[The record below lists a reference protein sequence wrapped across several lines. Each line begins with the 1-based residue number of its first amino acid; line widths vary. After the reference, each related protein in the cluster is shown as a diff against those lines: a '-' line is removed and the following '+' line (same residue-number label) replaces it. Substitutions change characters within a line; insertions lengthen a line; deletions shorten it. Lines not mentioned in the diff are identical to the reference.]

1 MYYYEFK
8 GILYKINKERVK
20 IMLKTKTSKS
30 IWIIATVVIT
40 MFLNILVSYKTLLA
54 GENYEI
60 IAKNCDKVIPEPL
73 HIASRVNIFGIVF
86 LL

>member
-1 MYYYEFK
+1 MSLKVYY
-8 GILYKINKERVK
+8 IKERVK

-40 MFLNILVSYKTLLA
+40 MFLNILVSSKTLIA
-54 GENYEI
+54 GENYET
-60 IAKNCDKVIPEPL
+60 IAKNCDKVIPKPL
-73 HIASRVNIFGIVF
+73 HIASRLNIFGILF